1 MLCCGDWGGAPT
13 LGGLSQMFWS
23 RKFLL
28 MPKNKNKPSQS
39 FSLVSGSGGNH
50 LQVLT
55 NPIFAQ
61 NDPLGDS
68 RERERERERIAL
80 FWQNTGFAVTCK

>member
-1 MLCCGDWGGAPT
+1 
-13 LGGLSQMFWS
+13 MFWS

-68 RERERERERIAL
+68 RERER
-80 FWQNTGFAVTCK
+80 GFHSFGKILDLLSLANDYPHSVGLVGSAAAV